1 MQLKNVIRLTGKI
14 RVQTG
19 LHIGAGDAQMQ
30 IGGVDNQVMKHP
42 YTHAPYIP
50 GSSIKGKMRS
60 LLEWYIGVVGIT
72 SGAPMSHD
80 KLDKLNGNQ
89 RQQAEKII
97 RLFGSAATIKDEKTA
112 AYFGP
117 TRLSFWD
124 CQVTEAWL
132 EERKTR
138 NQSLTEIKAEN
149 VINRISGT
157 AQHPRK
163 TERVPQDARFDFNL
177 TLKLLEDDPKDLI
190 DLVLIGMKLI
200 EAEGLGGATSRGYG
214 KVVFEELKQNEILIM
229 DEFKKINP
237 FAAEK
242 SV

>member
-60 LLEWYIGVVGIT
+60 LLEWYIGVVGVT
-72 SGAPMSHD
+72 AGDPLSHE
-80 KLDKLNGNQ
+80 KLGKLPNPAQ

-97 RLFGSAATIKDEKTA
+97 RLFGSSATIKDEAEA

-124 CQVTEAWL
+124 CQVTEDWL
-132 EERKTR
+132 KERKER

-177 TLKLLEDDPKDLI
+177 TLKLLDNDPEDLI
-190 DLVLIGMKLI
+190 HLVLIGMKLI

-214 KVVFEELKQNEILIM
+214 KVVFEDLKQNERLIM

-237 FAAEK
+237 FLA
-242 SV
+242 